1 MKKTPPHF
9 WLSACLCMR
18 SRAYLGYN
26 EMVCIIK
33 SFVSAYLL
41 IEAFC
46 QIVHDIHYL
55 GDKFVIKSQPFYN

>member
-1 MKKTPPHF
+1 MGKTPPHF

-18 SRAYLGYN
+18 SSGYLGYN
-26 EMVCIIK
+26 EMPCIIP

-41 IEAFC
+41 NEAFC